1 MFRIIIPPLSLWSDS
16 ISNNAIGLFLC
27 KWYVLYCFLLLLKS
41 FRDYLS
47 GSVAKNPPSNALDI
61 VQSLV
66 KEVRAHTLQGNE
78 ANRAL
83 LQHLCAV
90 TGEACTVQLL
100 SPCALELLCHKRSPC
115 ATTKSPSAAAKTQS
129 SKKKKNLLIFGVLEY
144 NVSIGVCG
152 FLFFKFIPI
161 SVEWCF
167 STVWGNPY
175 CLWIAPIFH
184 SLHSALLEIIMC
196 TLDL

>member
-66 KEVRAHTLQGNE
+66 KEVRSHTLQGNE

-129 SKKKKNLLIFGVLEY
+129 SKKKKKKKSSFNIWCFGVQCIHWC
-144 NVSIGVCG
+144 VWIS
-152 FLFFKFIPI
+152 FF
-161 SVEWCF
+161 
-167 STVWGNPY
+167 
-175 CLWIAPIFH
+175 
-184 SLHSALLEIIMC
+184 
-196 TLDL
+196 